1 MLISLYCAAL
11 VLTAL
16 RALFY
21 IATEAGAQLDIA
33 DNSNWMNTITPVFL
47 AILPIIGT
55 TAFILMCTDQV
66 RRRWERVASK
76 DYLTGLPNRRTLN
89 DVGTERFERVR
100 HLPVPHVVAVLDIDD
115 FKRINDNHGHEVGDQ
130 VLKHVAA
137 CLQASMQAD
146 DFVAR
151 SGGEEFVIIFGER
164 NSELPLIA
172 TEAIR
177 RTIAESPFV
186 VGENALPV
194 TVSIGVAQ
202 KGDLIELRKSSAQ
215 GGSGALSS
223 QVERQEPGGDCRAVV
238 RS

>member
-1 MLISLYCAAL
+1 
-11 VLTAL
+11 
-16 RALFY
+16 
-21 IATEAGAQLDIA
+21 
-33 DNSNWMNTITPVFL
+33 
-47 AILPIIGT
+47 
-55 TAFILMCTDQV
+55 MCTDQV

-100 HLPVPHVVAVLDIDD
+100 HLQVCHALAVLDIDD
-115 FKRINDNHGHEVGDQ
+115 FKQINDSHGHEVGDQ
-130 VLKHVAA
+130 VLKHVAT

-164 NSELPLIA
+164 NSEFPLIA

-177 RTIAESPFV
+177 RTIAESSFV
-186 VGENALPV
+186 AGEDAVQV

-202 KGDLIELRKSSAQ
+202 KKATSSSFESLLRKADRALYQAKSNGKNRVEMAAQPSEAKPGSA
-215 GGSGALSS
+215 
-223 QVERQEPGGDCRAVV
+223 
-238 RS
+238 